1 MPGDPNIHRA
11 LRDMKKLRMLRSGRA
26 IIRGL
31 RWRAMICA
39 IEKES
44 LCSLRY
50 LW

>member
-1 MPGDPNIHRA
+1 MPGNSNIRRA

-26 IIRGL
+26 TIRGL
-31 RWRAMICA
+31 RWRAMIFA

-44 LCSLRY
+44 LCSLRS